1 MKIISV
7 IHQKGGVGKSTLTFN
22 IACNLK
28 DSANVEIVDMD
39 YQGSLLKIRGISDVP
54 IHTADKLDEL
64 IKKDLDFL
72 FIDTPPYLSE
82 NLPKLIKMSDAIIIP
97 TKAGFFD
104 FLAIESTIDLIKQT
118 GGEDKSMIV
127 FNMVKPN
134 TTLTSE
140 IKEKLTEYEIKVA
153 DTKVSD
159 LVAITRSGLV
169 NGVEDSE
176 NAQNQINEL
185 TEEIINFSFKM
196 N

>member
-22 IACNLK
+22 LAANLK
-28 DSANVEIVDMD
+28 ESASVEIVDMD
-39 YQGSLLKIRGISDVP
+39 YQGSLLKIRGISEVP
-54 IHTADKLDEL
+54 IHTADKLDDL
-64 IKKDLDFL
+64 VKKDLDFI

-82 NLPKLIKMSDAIIIP
+82 NLPKLIEMSDAIIIP
-97 TKAGFFD
+97 TKAGYFD

-127 FNMVKPN
+127 FNMIKPN

-140 IKEKLTEYEIKVA
+140 IKEKLSEYNIRVA
-153 DTKVSD
+153 NSMISD

-185 TEEIINFSFKM
+185 TEEIIEFSYKM

>member
-39 YQGSLLKIRGISDVP
+39 YQGSLLKIRGISEVP

-140 IKEKLTEYEIKVA
+140 IREKLTEYEIKVA

>member
-140 IKEKLTEYEIKVA
+140 IREKLTEYEIKVA

>member
-22 IACNLK
+22 LAANLK
-28 DSANVEIVDMD
+28 ESATVEIVDMD
-39 YQGSLLKIRGISDVP
+39 YQGSLLKTRGISEVP

-64 IKKDLDFL
+64 VKKEIDFI

-82 NLPKLIKMSDAIIIP
+82 DLPKLIKMSDTIIIP
-97 TKAGFFD
+97 TKAGYYD
-104 FLAIESTIDLIKQT
+104 FLAIESTLDLIKRS

-127 FNMVKPN
+127 FNMIKPN

-140 IKEKLTEYEIKVA
+140 IKEKLTEYNIKVA
-153 DTKVSD
+153 NSMISD

-169 NGVEDSE
+169 NGVEDSD

-185 TEEIINFSFKM
+185 TEEVIKFSFKM